1 VTPQNSQDLNF
12 NTNIYLK
19 ETGWKDADWGQLAKD
34 RDRWSAL
41 INKVMGLRF
50 AQNPRSYLTT

>member
-1 VTPQNSQDLNF
+1 M
-12 NTNIYLK
+12 YLK
-19 ETGWKDADWGQLAKD
+19 ETGWKGVDWGQLAKD

-41 INKVMGLRF
+41 VNKVMDLRF